1 MIMDEI
7 FYKKLKIKALINDLL
22 NNENLSEAEG
32 DNLLDEIENLS
43 PDPEIS
49 DYIFWEDGL
58 TIDEII
64 EKAFAY
70 KPIILGDQSQKD
82 PEDS

>member
-1 MIMDEI
+1 MGQLENDRKSEIKNMIIE
-7 FYKKLKIKALINDLL
+7 LLENKALSDAEQEDLL
-22 NNENLSEAEG
+22 FKITS
-32 DNLLDEIENLS
+32 LS
-43 PDPEIS
+43 PDPAIS

-70 KPIILGDQSQKD
+70 KPIILGDQSQGS
-82 PEDS
+82 PE

>member
-1 MIMDEI
+1 MDNIEIKYEVKRMIVE
-7 FYKKLKIKALINDLL
+7 LL
-22 NNENLSEAEG
+22 ENESLTDVEQEE
-32 DNLLDEIENLS
+32 LLFQITKLS

-58 TIDEII
+58 TIDEIV

-70 KPIILGDQSQKD
+70 KPIILGDQSQND